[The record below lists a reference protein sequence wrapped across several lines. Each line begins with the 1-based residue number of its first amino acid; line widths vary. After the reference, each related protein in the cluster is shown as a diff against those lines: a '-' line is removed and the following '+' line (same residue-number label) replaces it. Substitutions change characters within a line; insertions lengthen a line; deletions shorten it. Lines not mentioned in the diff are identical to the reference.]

1 MANDSAGG
9 FAVPLIATGVGGFYA
24 FRVIRQLG
32 RRATNPDLPDPARN
46 LMRWLQVL
54 AVFVLALIVGAAA
67 LLFASMGAVAAIFV
81 IPLAL
86 LVCLIALAVAVY
98 LWAFA
103 EGQRRSS
110 GYMICEMHYPDA
122 SRQTKASMRRIY
134 RSGRSVQTGKA
145 YQDGLFGEV
154 ELDRLVYSAAA
165 RAVLSSDLASAIRDL
180 RSDASG
186 EDRTALDEANAQ
198 IKEIED
204 YLSDVEAALKRA
216 ATEADELSK
225 GVSEPERQRESVR
238 QTKAKVVAQD
248 DRRQR
253 ARDRLD
259 EAKAK
264 AEFLH
269 DVDADEVIERIS
281 AVRLGFVEAR
291 DVSDSVLN
299 PRMKSVGSETTKERS
314 DDAGK
319 RSDSASSGDAFL
331 RAASASAGKVG
342 RLSAAA
348 ARASTR
354 KLREKKRR

>member
-1 MANDSAGG
+1 MADDSTGHVAG
-9 FAVPLIATGVGGFYA
+9 PLIATGVGGFYA

-32 RRATNPDLPDPARN
+32 RRAVNPDLPDPARN

-54 AVFVLALIVGAAA
+54 AVSVLALIVGAAA
-67 LLFASMGAVAAIFV
+67 LLFASMGPVAAIFV

-98 LWAFA
+98 LCIFA
-103 EGQRRSS
+103 EGQRLSS
-110 GYMICEMHYPDA
+110 GYIICEMHYPDS

-134 RSGRSVQTGKA
+134 RSARSVQTGRA

-180 RSDASG
+180 RSDATG

-198 IKEIED
+198 IKGIED
-204 YLSDVEAALKRA
+204 YLSDVETALRRA
-216 ATEADELSK
+216 AGEADELSER
-225 GVSEPERQRESVR
+225 VSEPERRPESER
-238 QTKAKVVAQD
+238 QTEAKVVAQD

-264 AEFLH
+264 AEVLH
-269 DVDADEVIERIS
+269 DVDAEEVIERIS
-281 AVRLGFVEAR
+281 AVRLGFVEAK
-291 DVSDSVLN
+291 DVSDSILN
-299 PRMKSVGSETTKERS
+299 PRIKSVASEPSEGRS
-314 DDAGK
+314 DEAEKLG
-319 RSDSASSGDAFL
+319 DSASSGDAFL
-331 RAASASAGKVG
+331 RLASASASKVG

-348 ARASTR
+348 ARASAR
-354 KLREKKRR
+354 KLRENKGR